1 MIPPVMLI
9 SAYRSRL
16 WVRLALAGLVALTLL
31 VLACRPAP
39 PAPRGDLILA
49 TTTSV
54 QDSGLLEALIPVFEA
69 GVDVNVKPV
78 AVGTGAALR
87 LAEEGNAD
95 ALFVHAPDAERAL
108 VDAGH
113 AYNRYLVAYNDF
125 VIVGPRTDPANIAG
139 GTDAAMA
146 FTAIAATEAR
156 FISRGDDSGTHKRER
171 AIWAEVGIVPGDSWY
186 AESGQGMGATLII
199 ADQKLAYVLTDR
211 GTFLALSDDVDL
223 IPLVEGDPALLN
235 LYSVLQVS
243 PAKLGVNALAAVAWI
258 EFMLSEEAQAIIN
271 DFRRD
276 EFGRPLFHA
285 AAGLQEAEVIER
297 FAAQAA
303 DG

>member
-1 MIPPVMLI
+1 MPIP
-9 SAYRSRL
+9 AYRSRL
-16 WVRLALAGLVALTLL
+16 GARLALAGLVALTLL

-69 GVDVNVKPV
+69 GVNVNVKPV

-108 VDAGH
+108 VGAGH
-113 AYNRYLVAYNDF
+113 AYNRHLVAYNDF
-125 VIVGPRTDPANIAG
+125 VIVGPRADPANIAG
-139 GTDAAMA
+139 DTDAATA

-171 AIWAEVGIVPGDSWY
+171 AIWAEARIVPGDSWY
-186 AESGQGMGATLII
+186 AESGQGMGATLTI

-297 FAAQAA
+297 FTVQAA

>member
-146 FTAIAATEAR
+146 FAAIAATEAR

-171 AIWAEVGIVPGDSWY
+171 AIWAEVGIIPGDSWY

>member
-1 MIPPVMLI
+1 MPA

-16 WVRLALAGLVALTLL
+16 WVRLALAGLVAFALL
-31 VLACRPAP
+31 VFACRPAP
-39 PAPRGDLILA
+39 PTARGDLILA

-54 QDSGLLEALIPVFEA
+54 QDSGLLEVLIPVFEA
-69 GVDVNVKPV
+69 DVNVNVKPV

-87 LAEEGNAD
+87 LAEDGNAD

-113 AYNRYLVAYNDF
+113 AYNRHPVAYNDF
-125 VIVGPRTDPANIAG
+125 VIAGPRDDPANIAG

-146 FTAIAATEAR
+146 FTAIAIAEAR
-156 FISRGDDSGTHKRER
+156 FISRGDDSGTHKREQ
-171 AIWAEVGIVPGDSWY
+171 AIWEEAGTAPRGSWY
-186 AESGQGMGATLII
+186 VESGQGMGATLTI

-211 GTFLALSDDVDL
+211 GTFLALSDGIDL
-223 IPLVEGDPALLN
+223 VPLVEGDPALLN

-243 PAKLGVNALAAVAWI
+243 PAKLGVNTLAAVAWI

-271 DFRRD
+271 DFRRE

-285 AAGLQEAEVIER
+285 TAGLREAEVIER

>member
-1 MIPPVMLI
+1 
-9 SAYRSRL
+9 
-16 WVRLALAGLVALTLL
+16 
-31 VLACRPAP
+31 
-39 PAPRGDLILA
+39 
-49 TTTSV
+49 
-54 QDSGLLEALIPVFEA
+54 
-69 GVDVNVKPV
+69 
-78 AVGTGAALR
+78 
-87 LAEEGNAD
+87 
-95 ALFVHAPDAERAL
+95 
-108 VDAGH
+108 
-113 AYNRYLVAYNDF
+113 
-125 VIVGPRTDPANIAG
+125 
-139 GTDAAMA
+139 
-146 FTAIAATEAR
+146 
-156 FISRGDDSGTHKRER
+156 
-171 AIWAEVGIVPGDSWY
+171 
-186 AESGQGMGATLII
+186 MGATLII

-276 EFGRPLFHA
+276 EFGRPLCHA